1 MEMRRGA
8 MATRKKNWILT
19 QDALDRLL
27 ALFDADTGR
36 AGEKY
41 ELMRKKLIRFFQS
54 RRSNLANEL
63 ADEVL
68 NRIARRAEEGEEI
81 RRETLAEYFYGV
93 AHNVWKEFLRSPE
106 NAFTSID
113 ALSDRLSEHPGQVEE
128 RKVEKYESERR
139 LWCLESCAA
148 KLPAETR
155 DLIVSYYEEEE
166 GAKIKNRRRLAE
178 SIGVP
183 MNALR
188 IRAHRIRAKLE
199 KCVTDCLNRSSGH
212 EMD

>member
-1 MEMRRGA
+1 M
-8 MATRKKNWILT
+8 MATRKKNWTLT
-19 QDALDRLL
+19 QDALDKLL
-27 ALFDADTGR
+27 ALFDADVER

-54 RRSNLANEL
+54 RRSNLSSEL

-93 AHNVWKEFLRSPE
+93 AHNVLKEFLRSPE
-106 NAFTSID
+106 NAFASID

-128 RKVEKYESERR
+128 RKAEKYESERR
-139 LWCLESCAA
+139 LRCLESCAE

-166 GAKIKNRRRLAE
+166 GAKIRNRRRLAE
-178 SIGVP
+178 SLGVP

-199 KCVTDCLNRSSGH
+199 KCVTDCLDHSSGH